1 MAGFTCVLAIIG
13 YVKHFTPPHTLF
25 PKWPLSL
32 LFSIGHSSL
41 LFNLCFISLLPF
53 SPPFSF
59 YLFLSKSLKSN
70 PFPSPLRLPFHSLAL
85 PPFTCG
91 ISQMAYSNWNLPF
104 CQDKKT
110 SVSPKHYTI
119 KLKFDGLLHLVSI
132 TVLLLFYLSFS
143 FIVYLFPLLAFIT
156 SLSLRLPIQL
166 CKVWLHNRAYRTCC
180 I

>member
-1 MAGFTCVLAIIG
+1 MCPWANRMAGFTCVLAIIG
-13 YVKHFTPPHTLF
+13 YVTHFTPTHTLF
-25 PKWPLSL
+25 PKWPLPL

-41 LFNLCFISLLPF
+41 LFNLSFISLLPF

-59 YLFLSKSLKSN
+59 LLFLSESLKSN

-85 PPFTCG
+85 PPFTSG

-119 KLKFDGLLHLVSI
+119 KLKFDGLLRPVSI

-143 FIVYLFPLLAFIT
+143 FIV
-156 SLSLRLPIQL
+156 
-166 CKVWLHNRAYRTCC
+166 
-180 I
+180 